1 MSGRKDASPAIAE
14 AAVATPPAPR
24 PDDPGATDHLRV
36 ASLVLPWNRR
46 AVIVIAVACVAVI
59 ASVVAALTL
68 GKLGVALPDLLSV
81 LSGEGSKTQH
91 WVVFNNRLPRGLVAV
106 GAGAALGISGAIFQS
121 VTRNPLGSPD
131 IIGLNGGAAAGAA
144 AVTLVWPG
152 LLPAPVGAL
161 LGGGIAITLVLL
173 GAGRGFHAPHRMVV
187 IGIGVGAMALAF
199 VQFAVTRTRREQAQ
213 EMAAWLNG
221 SLSARN
227 WDHVWTIFVALAVFG
242 TAALLL
248 SRGLQLVEMGD
259 EAALALGVR
268 TQRVRLAA
276 VAVGVVLAAAA
287 VVVCGPIAFVA
298 LVAPQLARRMTR
310 SAGPG
315 MVAAG
320 VFGALIMTVA
330 DLVAQ
335 YQPWSATL
343 PVGVLTAGIGGVYL
357 AALLTHEWRRGTL

>member
-1 MSGRKDASPAIAE
+1 MPDA
-14 AAVATPPAPR
+14 AATLPAPAAGPER
-24 PDDPGATDHLRV
+24 AAFRDDPGSADHRRFFG
-36 ASLVLPWNRR
+36 LVLPWNPR
-46 AVIVIAVACVAVI
+46 AVLVAAAASLIVLAA
-59 ASVVAALTL
+59 VVASLTL
-68 GKLGVALPDLLSV
+68 GKLGIALGDLPAV
-81 LSGEGSKTQH
+81 LAGNGSKIEH
-91 WVVFNNRLPRGLVAV
+91 WVVFSNRLPRALVAV

-131 IIGLNGGAAAGAA
+131 IIGLNAGAAAGAA

-161 LGGGIAITLVLL
+161 LGGAIAVTLVLL

-199 VQFAVTRTRREQAQ
+199 VQFAVTRTQREQAQ
-213 EMAAWLNG
+213 QMAAWLNG
-221 SLSARN
+221 SLSARG
-227 WDHVWTIFVALAVFG
+227 WDHVWIIFVAVVVFG
-242 TAALLL
+242 AGALALT
-248 SRGLQLVEMGD
+248 RGLQLVEMGD
-259 EAALALGVR
+259 ETALALGAG
-268 TQRVRLAA
+268 TQQVRLAA

-298 LVAPQLARRMTR
+298 LVAPQIARRMTG

-315 MVAAG
+315 MVAAA
-320 VFGALIMTVA
+320 VLGALVMIVA

-335 YQPWSATL
+335 YQPWFSAL
-343 PVGVLTAGIGGVYL
+343 PVGVLTAGIGGIYL

>member
-1 MSGRKDASPAIAE
+1 MTASDAAATLPTPAGGRARTTFPS
-14 AAVATPPAPR
+14 
-24 PDDPGATDHLRV
+24 DPGAADHRRILG
-36 ASLVLPWNRR
+36 LVLPWNRR
-46 AVIVIAVACVAVI
+46 AVLVVFVAGLVVVVAVV
-59 ASVVAALTL
+59 ASLTL
-68 GKLGVALPDLLSV
+68 GKLGIALGDLPAV
-81 LSGEGSKTQH
+81 LAGNGSKTEH
-91 WVVFNNRLPRGLVAV
+91 WVVFSNRLPRALVAV

-131 IIGLNGGAAAGAA
+131 IIGLNAGAAAGAA

-161 LGGGIAITLVLL
+161 LGGAIAVTLVLL

-199 VQFAVTRTRREQAQ
+199 VQFAVTRTQREQAQ
-213 EMAAWLNG
+213 QMAAWLNG
-221 SLSARN
+221 SLSARG
-227 WDHVWTIFVALAVFG
+227 WDHVWIILVAVVVFGAAALAL
-242 TAALLL
+242 T
-248 SRGLQLVEMGD
+248 RGLQLVEMGD
-259 EAALALGVR
+259 ETALALGAG
-268 TQRVRLAA
+268 TQRVRLLA

-298 LVAPQLARRMTR
+298 LVAPQIARRMTG

-320 VFGALIMTVA
+320 VLGALVMIVA

-335 YQPWSATL
+335 YQPWSSTL
-343 PVGVLTAGIGGVYL
+343 PVGVLTAGIGGIYL
-357 AALLTHEWRRGTL
+357 AALLTHEWRRGNL